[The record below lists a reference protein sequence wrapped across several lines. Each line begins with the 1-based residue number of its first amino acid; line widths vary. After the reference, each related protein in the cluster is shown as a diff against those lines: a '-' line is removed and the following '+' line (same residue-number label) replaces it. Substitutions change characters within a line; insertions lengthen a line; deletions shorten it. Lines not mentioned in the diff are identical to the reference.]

1 MTTLTRTKIPVMKT
15 LNEIRN
21 TRIPKTKN
29 GIHFADALESMAKR
43 IIKTVDGSSSGYEED
58 DLATCKNIA
67 TQMLKILKDI

>member
-1 MTTLTRTKIPVMKT
+1 MPVMKS
-15 LNEIRN
+15 LNEIRKPWET
-21 TRIPKTKN
+21 TRSPKTKN
-29 GIHFADALESMAKR
+29 GTHFADALESMAKR